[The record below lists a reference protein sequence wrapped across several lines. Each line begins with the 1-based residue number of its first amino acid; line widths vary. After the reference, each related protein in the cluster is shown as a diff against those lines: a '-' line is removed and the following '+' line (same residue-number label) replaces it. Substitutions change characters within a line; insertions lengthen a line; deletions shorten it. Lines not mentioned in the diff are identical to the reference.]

1 MLAAAYAVNA
11 VVDVGRAVA
20 QQTHTEDILSG
31 QGGHGEAEVAG
42 VPLVDVAPFAVACVV
57 VLGHHLLQHG
67 AVGIKQFDGG
77 TDERLVGADV
87 LHIAVQL
94 QLPHLLLL
102 VVFHSNMRAPYLHF
116 HGQALADALHGVG
129 CRESRDIGRGTQVTK
144 PVGQDVDGVIR
155 MFAADGLQGFEQRDV
170 AEGLRSYAAYREYTE
185 HRK

>member
-31 QGGHGEAEVAG
+31 QGGYGEAEVAG

-87 LHIAVQL
+87 LHVAVQL
-94 QLPHLLLL
+94 QLPHLLL
-102 VVFHSNMRAPYLHF
+102 VVVLHGDMRTPYLHF

-129 CRESRDIGRGTQVTK
+129 CRESRDVGRSTQVTK
-144 PVGQDVDGVIR
+144 TVGQDVDGVIR
-155 MFAADGLQGFEQRDV
+155 LAAANGLQG
-170 AEGLRSYAAYREYTE
+170 L
-185 HRK
+185 